1 MPTPPETEFGLSD
14 SRLEVEPALM
24 VSDIGS
30 AVAYAEVDVTKVIEV
45 IATTVQV
52 AAIAAKRA
60 L

>member
-1 MPTPPETEFGLSD
+1 
-14 SRLEVEPALM
+14 M